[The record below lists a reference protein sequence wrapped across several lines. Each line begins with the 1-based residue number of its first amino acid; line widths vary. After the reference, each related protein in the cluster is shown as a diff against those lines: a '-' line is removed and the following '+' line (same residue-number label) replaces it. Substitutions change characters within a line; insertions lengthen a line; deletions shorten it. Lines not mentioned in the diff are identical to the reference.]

1 MFSTLPSIAL
11 IVAAICATLQLA
23 GMYGVALAAVG
34 MLSTLGVRLATDA
47 YGPVVDNAGGI
58 AEMADMPPEV
68 GLSTVVMLIS
78 IERKTFE
85 QVRRSACRARWASRW
100 QLMHRGL
107 YWTMTAASLRWQ
119 TCRKSWG
126 FQQMSCWFR

>member
-11 IVAAICATLQLA
+11 IVAAIVATLRLA

-34 MLSTLGVRLATDA
+34 MLSTLGVTLAADA

-68 GLSTVVMLIS
+68 RFSLSLFAKCSNGTHP
-78 IERKTFE
+78 
-85 QVRRSACRARWASRW
+85 SACSPWRPMRTDPW
-100 QLMHRGL
+100 
-107 YWTMTAASLRWQ
+107 WTMPAALRRPA
-119 TCRKSWG
+119 CRRRWG
-126 FQQMSCWFR
+126 MF